1 MLKNKMLRTMKINDI
16 MNFTSEDGQPIIISI
31 NQGEVITEYL
41 MEWAKSDKAM
51 RILKAL
57 KANPLTGKF

>member
-1 MLKNKMLRTMKINDI
+1 MKINDI